1 VIGQGLTTEG
11 EPKGLAMTSLS
22 DFARHY
28 GAGRRVTRTYVDTLI
43 RRAAALELHAG
54 QTSLVGCLAESPV
67 NAFLAS
73 LDRRPATIR
82 SYRTDL
88 ISLWHGAADLDLVPY
103 PVLRRIYCPPVP
115 APLVECYTIEEVRAL
130 LAAAGKM
137 IGRYRNGVTK
147 RRYWPAAIR
156 LAWDSGLRRG
166 DCWGFRRELLR
177 PDGSARL
184 VQNKT
189 GKVVVVRLRPSTVAA
204 LADIGG
210 NQPLKWTLNASF
222 FGRHFKRLT
231 EASGVGRGS
240 FKFLRRSSGSYVE
253 LAHPGAGHKHLGNG
267 ADVFARH
274 YDARLGAHL
283 LPMPPALD

>member
-1 VIGQGLTTEG
+1 MLT
-11 EPKGLAMTSLS
+11 LS
-22 DFARHY
+22 DFARRY
-28 GAGRRVTRTYVDTLI
+28 GAARHVTQTYIDTLI

-54 QTSLVGCLAESPV
+54 EKSLAGCLAESPI
-67 NAFLAS
+67 NSFLRS
-73 LDRRPATIR
+73 LVRRPATIR
-82 SYRTDL
+82 SYRTDI

-115 APLVECYTIEEVRAL
+115 APLVECYSIDEVRAL
-130 LAAAGKM
+130 LTTAAKTVGA
-137 IGRYRNGVTK
+137 YPNGVLK

-166 DCWGFRRELLR
+166 DCWEFRMAAVR
-177 PDGSARL
+177 PDGTARV
-184 VQNKT
+184 VQHKT
-189 GKVVVVRLRPSTVAA
+189 GQVVTLRLRPSTVAA
-204 LADIGG
+204 LREIGG

-253 LAHPGAGHKHLGNG
+253 LAQPGAGHKHLGH
-267 ADVFARH
+267 ADAKVFSRH
-274 YDARLGAHL
+274 YDAKLGAHL
-283 LPMPPALD
+283 LPLPPALD